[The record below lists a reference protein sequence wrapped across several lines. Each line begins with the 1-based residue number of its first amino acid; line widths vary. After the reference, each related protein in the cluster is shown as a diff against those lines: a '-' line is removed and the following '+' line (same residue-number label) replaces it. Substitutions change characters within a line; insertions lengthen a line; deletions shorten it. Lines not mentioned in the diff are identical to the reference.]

1 MANRLFAGAI
11 LLIALGYTLIA
22 FTLIK
27 APFQYDPLGPETWPR
42 LVGIATVLCSG
53 ALVLHVD
60 ETRFDLPLATLRKL
74 LLLVG
79 MLLLFAALFQPL
91 GFILS
96 AFLFCTAM
104 AVMLGARPGAALI
117 FGLATGGLGYLVCA
131 RLLELNLPA
140 GVLAPIL

>member
-1 MANRLFAGAI
+1 MANRLFAGAVF
-11 LLIALGYTLIA
+11 LVALGYTIIA

-42 LVGIATVLCSG
+42 LVGIATMLCAG
-53 ALVLHVD
+53 ALVFRVD
-60 ETRFDLPLATLRKL
+60 DTVFDLPLATFHRL

-79 MLLLFAALFQPL
+79 MLLIFAVLFQPL

-96 AFLFCTAM
+96 TFLFCTAM
-104 AVMLGARPGAALI
+104 SVMLGARPGAALI
-117 FGLATGGLGYLVCA
+117 FGIATGGLGYVVCA